1 MIFDQLNLSHQ
12 FLFFDYLYVFL
23 DLSIAHELLLFH
35 ISLNFLELIYNLRQ
49 MLVLKQIPNCN
60 CQSVGLKQKKKI
72 QKTYIINNIKNH

>member
-60 CQSVGLKQKKKI
+60 CQSVGLKQKK
-72 QKTYIINNIKNH
+72 NSKNLYHQQH